1 MSFNWRRLLPGALLA
16 CAFSA
21 GAQTIPC
28 RNTILLTRQDTT
40 TGVTRTFIGSV
51 SFQTTGSVNIQNY
64 DTVFSKKLNGSVY
77 YNGYLWAHD
86 WTGSAASGNFQLL
99 KIDSTTTTSITP
111 SPTLALS
118 GTFNNAGVDAAGV
131 MYLMNGLT
139 LYRFDLTT
147 TTPTYLGTKTCT
159 MSPIEMASGHNWGDL
174 AVDPVSGKM
183 YAWYHP
189 TSGTALPG
197 LYTLDS
203 LTNTSPRFQ
212 KVGSQ
217 TTGQQYTVGS
227 LFFTDDGQLMGYG
240 ATTLGGIHDRLY
252 AIDKATGQLTQYGGT
267 SLPVSQSDGCSCAF
281 RVSLDKSPSIPAVN
295 LQRCGADTFQYTMR
309 TRNYTGT
316 TVSSIT
322 FRDTLDSRFYI
333 ATSATALQTTLQGIY
348 GGSVSVSIASYGGGA
363 NNLITATGLSLSTG
377 TASFS
382 LPVGLN
388 ADNFTGATVISQQA
402 CLDGLSVNLG
412 GPKEYSDNPLTY
424 EPGDKT
430 PITINIS
437 GSRCVPPVA
446 DNYTALPFMQGWGA
460 TSIPPPVGSDAD
472 GTIASYTIVTLP
484 TSYGTLSYCP
494 NAPSACTA
502 GQYVNITSANTSLT
516 TDQVTTLRF
525 DPSGTASGTGSF
537 TFTVTDNSGTVSSA
551 ATYRLP
557 VKGAPPVANNIMENS
572 MLNTNAA
579 TAIAALSGADADEPT
594 LQNFKILTLP
604 GGSAGTL
611 QLCNPGC
618 TNITANQLIATSDIG
633 NLRFDPLATFTGN
646 ASFTYTDIDNS
657 GNVGNTA
664 TYTIPVVGT
673 ASVQRPPLANNVT
686 SQTLNNSLA
695 STAIPPLRASDL
707 DGWVT
712 GYTIFTVPASG
723 GTLYLCNPS
732 CAAVTANQS
741 IAVADIDKLQF
752 DPLATFTGTATFTFK
767 ATDNSSL
774 LSNVATYNIPVINN
788 PPTAANLA
796 YTVPYNVSNTPLP
809 SILGSDK
816 DGTIASYTVT
826 SLPAS
831 GTLSLC
837 NPGCVA
843 VTTNQTIATTDV
855 ANLAYTPATN
865 STGTYSFTYT
875 STDNN
880 SNVSTA
886 ATYLLFVNNLAPI
899 AADIIND
906 SMANTR
912 GATSLLSLSATDA
925 DGTIAGYTIRSLPP
939 ASSGILSLS
948 GTALAVGDAVLPAQL
963 SLLQFDPTANYTGIT
978 SFTYTASDNS
988 GNISNVATLQIP
1000 ITGVGN
1006 LPPVAKS
1013 IQVNPIAVSAGTT
1026 AITALSGTD
1035 PDAVTKSIA
1044 TFVIS
1049 TVPDATR
1056 GVVKYCPLAP
1066 SACTSGQMT
1075 GISATLSMTISQSAT
1090 LQFTPNSGYIGPFT
1104 FSYTTIDSSGLTSNL
1119 ALYNIPVTGLAPR
1132 VPPIISSSMANTVSA
1147 TAIPTL
1153 TGTDP
1158 DGSIAAYVIE
1168 TIPAATEGVLY
1179 LCTPSCAAI
1188 TAAQEITAANAANL
1202 KFDPAAG
1209 FAGDVVFNYHALD
1222 NHRLRSNAAKYTIP
1236 VDAQPPLSKDV
1247 TSPKLRNSL
1256 GSTSIPAL
1264 LATGGSTV
1272 AGYTVASLP
1281 PSTQGVLYLCTPSCA
1296 AVTAGQYITIANAGS
1311 LQFDPASGYTGD
1323 AIFNYYATD
1332 GAGNTSN
1339 LATYSIPMGT
1349 PVALPISGLDLTA
1362 SLSNVNHALL
1372 QWHSDNET
1380 GVSHFE
1386 LERSVD
1392 AASFERIAAITA
1404 SGKESYSRND
1414 DLSTFGGNVYYRVRQ
1429 VEANGAVQY
1438 SKVASVS
1445 LTKHVGDVVLTA
1457 SPNPFGGTLTGSVYA
1472 AQSGMATL
1480 VLRDVSGRMIVREN
1494 VILHEGANAYGLPA
1508 QGIAPGMYQ
1517 LNLYRQGVATQ
1528 TIKVMR
1534 Q

>member
-1 MSFNWRRLLPGALLA
+1 M
-16 CAFSA
+16 
-21 GAQTIPC
+21 
-28 RNTILLTRQDTT
+28 
-40 TGVTRTFIGSV
+40 
-51 SFQTTGSVNIQNY
+51 
-64 DTVFSKKLNGSVY
+64 
-77 YNGYLWAHD
+77 
-86 WTGSAASGNFQLL
+86 
-99 KIDSTTTTSITP
+99 
-111 SPTLALS
+111 
-118 GTFNNAGVDAAGV
+118 
-131 MYLMNGLT
+131 
-139 LYRFDLTT
+139 
-147 TTPTYLGTKTCT
+147 
-159 MSPIEMASGHNWGDL
+159 
-174 AVDPVSGKM
+174 
-183 YAWYHP
+183 
-189 TSGTALPG
+189 
-197 LYTLDS
+197 
-203 LTNTSPRFQ
+203 
-212 KVGSQ
+212 
-217 TTGQQYTVGS
+217 GS
-227 LFFTDDGQLMGYG
+227 LYFTDDGQLFGYG
-240 ATTLGGIHDRLY
+240 ATTLGGTQDRLFI
-252 AIDKATGQLTQYGGT
+252 IDKATGNVTQYGAPDIGVT
-267 SLPVSQSDGCSCAF
+267 QSDGCSCAF
-281 RVSLDKSPSIPAVN
+281 RVSLDKSPSVPAVN
-295 LQRCGADTFQYTMR
+295 LQRCGADTFQYVLR

-316 TVSSIT
+316 TVGSIT

-333 ATSATALQTTLQGIY
+333 AASASALQTTLQGIY
-348 GGSVSVSIASYGGGA
+348 GGSVSVSIASYGGGT

-382 LPVGLN
+382 LPVGVS
-388 ADNFTGATVISQQA
+388 ADNFTGDTVISQQA
-402 CLDGLSVNLG
+402 CLDGLSTSLG
-412 GPKEYSDNPLTY
+412 GPKESSDNPLTY

-430 PITINIS
+430 PITINVS

-484 TSYGTLSYCP
+484 ASYGTLSYCP

-502 GQYVNITSANTSLT
+502 GQYVNITSTNTSLT
-516 TDQVTTLRF
+516 PDQVTTMRF

-537 TFTVTDNSGTVSSA
+537 TFTVTDNSSTVSSA

-604 GGSAGTL
+604 SGSAGTL

-657 GNVGNTA
+657 GNVGNIA
-664 TYTIPVVGT
+664 TYTIPVVGA
-673 ASVQRPPLANNVT
+673 ASVSRPPLANNVT
-686 SQTLNNSLA
+686 SHTLNNSLG

-712 GYTIFTVPASG
+712 GYTIVTIPASG
-723 GTLYLCNPS
+723 GTLYMCNPS

-774 LSNVATYNIPVINN
+774 QSNVATYNIPVINN

-796 YTVPYNVSNTPLP
+796 YTVPYNATNTPLP

-816 DGTIASYTVT
+816 DGTIASYTIT
-826 SLPAS
+826 SLPSS

-837 NPGCVA
+837 NPTCVA
-843 VTTNQTIATTDV
+843 VSLNQSISTTDV

-880 SNVSTA
+880 SNTSAA
-886 ATYLLFVNNLAPI
+886 ATYLLYVNNLAPI

-912 GATSLLSLSATDA
+912 GAITLFSLSATDA
-925 DGTIAGYTIRSLPP
+925 DGTIASYTIRSLPP
-939 ASSGILSLS
+939 TSSGTLSLS

-963 SLLQFDPTANYTGIT
+963 SLLQFDPTANYTGNT
-978 SFTYTASDNS
+978 SFTYTATDNS
-988 GNISNVATLQIP
+988 GNASNVATLQIP

-1013 IQVNPIAVSAGTT
+1013 IQVSPIAIAAGTT
-1026 AITALSGTD
+1026 AITALSGVD

-1044 TFVIS
+1044 TYTIS

-1056 GVVKYCPLAP
+1056 GAVKYCPLAP

-1075 GISATLSMTISQSAT
+1075 AISASLTMTIAQSAT
-1090 LQFTPNSGYIGPFT
+1090 LQFTPASGYIGPVT
-1104 FSYTTIDSSGLTSNL
+1104 FSYTTTDSSGLTSNL

-1132 VPPIISSSMANTVSA
+1132 VPPVISSAMANTLGA

-1158 DGSIAAYVIE
+1158 DGTVTAYVIE

-1179 LCTPSCAAI
+1179 LCTPSCVAV
-1188 TAAQEITAANAANL
+1188 TAGQEITAANAGNL

-1209 FAGDVVFNYHALD
+1209 FAGDVVFNYHGLD

-1256 GSTSIPAL
+1256 GSTSIPTL

-1281 PSTQGVLYLCTPSCA
+1281 PSAQGVLYLCTPSCV
-1296 AVTAGQYITIANAGS
+1296 AVTAGQYVTTANAGS

-1332 GAGNTSN
+1332 GAGYTSN

-1349 PVALPISGLDLTA
+1349 PVALPISGLELTA
-1362 SLSNVNHALL
+1362 SLANGNRAQL
-1372 QWHSDNET
+1372 QWHSDNES
-1380 GVSHFE
+1380 GASHYE
-1386 LERSVD
+1386 LERSLD
-1392 AASFERIAAITA
+1392 AASFERIADVK
-1404 SGKESYSRND
+1404 SGGKESYTYND
-1414 DLSTFGGNVYYRVRQ
+1414 DLSAFSGNVYYRVRQ
-1429 VEANGAVQY
+1429 VETNGAAQY
-1438 SKVASVS
+1438 SKMASVS
-1445 LTKHVGDVVLTA
+1445 MPKRSSDVVLSA
-1457 SPNPFGGTLTGSVYA
+1457 APNPFGGALTGSVYA
-1472 AQSGMATL
+1472 VQSGMATL
-1480 VLRDVSGRMIVREN
+1480 VLRDVSGRTIVREN
-1494 VILHEGANAYGLPA
+1494 LMLHEGANAYGLPA
-1508 QGIAPGMYQ
+1508 HGVAPGMYQ
-1517 LNLYRQGVATQ
+1517 LSLYLQGAATQ